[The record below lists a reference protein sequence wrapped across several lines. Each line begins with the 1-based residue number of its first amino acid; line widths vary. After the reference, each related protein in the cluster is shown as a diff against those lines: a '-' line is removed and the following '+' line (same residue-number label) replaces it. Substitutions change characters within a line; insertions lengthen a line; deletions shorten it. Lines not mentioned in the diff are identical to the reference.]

1 MPGTANAPVL
11 HDGETVSVTRTVQP
25 VDLDAI
31 LQDLQAPEQ
40 QNLRTLFVEL
50 GLAAAGRG
58 NDAHH
63 LFAAASS
70 LSQVLDAPLKKVGAV
85 APQLDAMLV
94 DDEAFNAYFAQPPL
108 DQLVAN
114 SETTFKAFADNSA
127 TLQALLDHADSTLTS
142 LDTILNGQAGN
153 LTSIIQSL
161 GKQGGAVDQLNR
173 FTYLL
178 SLFGANLTGNERNVG
193 TDPASIPVTNDI
205 IAAIQNVSSAFYYS
219 DAGLSVCP
227 ATPAPAGTNDNHC
240 TVASYLG
247 QHGIGDST
255 LHFLHVLLYRWPTP
269 NLPNTC
275 NPLCPSGQARG
286 PEGSSGTQAGD
297 QMLGFGSWMA
307 A

>member
-1 MPGTANAPVL
+1 M
-11 HDGETVSVTRTVQP
+11 
-25 VDLDAI
+25 
-31 LQDLQAPEQ
+31 
-40 QNLRTLFVEL
+40 
-50 GLAAAGRG
+50 
-58 NDAHH
+58 
-63 LFAAASS
+63 
-70 LSQVLDAPLKKVGAV
+70 LDAPLKKVGAV

-161 GKQGGAVDQLNR
+161 GKQGGAVDQLNK

-178 SLFGANLTGNERNVG
+178 SLFGA
-193 TDPASIPVTNDI
+193 
-205 IAAIQNVSSAFYYS
+205 
-219 DAGLSVCP
+219 
-227 ATPAPAGTNDNHC
+227 ATPLVFGITVEEAPMPLPPLAPLPRRKSVEHALEFDDSAYIEELALKIID
-240 TVASYLG
+240 VR
-247 QHGIGDST
+247 IGDST